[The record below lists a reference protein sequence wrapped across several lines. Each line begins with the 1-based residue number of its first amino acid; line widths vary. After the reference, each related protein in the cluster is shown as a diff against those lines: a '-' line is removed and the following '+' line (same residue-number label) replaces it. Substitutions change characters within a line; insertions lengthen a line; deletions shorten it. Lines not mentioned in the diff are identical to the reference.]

1 MAEITASLVKELRE
15 KTGAGMLDCKKAL
28 VETSG
33 NLEEA
38 IDWLRKKGLSTAAK
52 KAGRTASQGLVA
64 VKVEGKK
71 GVVLEVNSETDFVAR
86 NADFQQFV
94 ANALDV
100 SLKLEQGADA
110 ETLKAEPMQDKTVAD
125 TLVDLVAKI
134 GENLSVR
141 RLAVLSVDN
150 GVVVP
155 YVHNAVAPNMG
166 KIGVLVA
173 LESKAGE
180 ADLQTLGK
188 QIAMHIAATSPVSL
202 SIEEVPEDLV
212 QREKD
217 IIFEQARS
225 TGKPEAIIE
234 KMVEGRLRKFYE
246 EVVLL
251 EQDFVVDNEKKIKDV
266 LSDFAKDSGTD
277 VKLAAF
283 VRFNLGEGIEK
294 QEADFAAEVAAQI
307 GK

>member
-110 ETLKAEPMQDKTVAD
+110 DTLKAEPMQDKTVAD

-173 LESKAGE
+173 LESKASE

-217 IIFEQARS
+217 IISEQAKS
-225 TGKPEAIIE
+225 SGKPEAIIE

-294 QEADFAAEVAAQI
+294 QETDFAAEVAAQI